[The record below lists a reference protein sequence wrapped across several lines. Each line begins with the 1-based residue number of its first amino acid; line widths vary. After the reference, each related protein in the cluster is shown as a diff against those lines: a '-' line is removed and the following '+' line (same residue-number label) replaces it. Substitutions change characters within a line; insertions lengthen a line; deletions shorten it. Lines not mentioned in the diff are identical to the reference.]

1 MALVVGTAIL
11 GAGASTVAATIVGG
25 AVMMATTMLVTKAM
39 MPDMPSFDDNSLG
52 SNGAMV
58 NAVTPNAFHEV
69 VYGEV
74 RKGGVIT
81 FQEVTN
87 NNQFF
92 HQIIIM
98 AAHEV
103 EALGDIY
110 LNAELAPTN
119 SSNMVTGGT
128 YANKVHIYKHLGDQ
142 TTADS
147 GLVSATSVDSN
158 FKNLGLAYIY
168 MKCEYDPDV
177 YTQGIPVVTCMVKGK
192 KVYNPSNNTTAWS
205 DNAALCIRDYMTSEY
220 GFDVPSANMDNTTF
234 IVAYNACEN
243 SLGSGAS
250 NKMTCNGSLSCGTD
264 YEGNL
269 GKLLTTCQG
278 TLYWSQGYWKLKVAI
293 YHTPTVTFT
302 ESNLRGQIGV
312 QTKSSSSSQFNKV
325 QGQFADKDQEYIL
338 ADYPMITSST
348 FITEDGGSAFEST
361 MDLDLPL
368 TTHSAVAQRLAKLA
382 LYRSREQI
390 TVNAEF
396 DLTAMAVE
404 IGDTVNLTVARYGWS
419 AKPFEVVGWTFNGD
433 ENGSTISLSLKETS
447 SAAYSWNNEETAIIS
462 NNTTLTQIRDG
473 LTISNFSAVNSKS
486 IQTDGTAIAEFLVTW
501 TSATNAMV
509 DFYEVEWKPTTD
521 SGYAV
526 ARTSDSIFKIS
537 PVRNVEYN
545 VRVRAVT
552 VNGNRG
558 AYTSTTVTGGGDTTA
573 PAVATGLSAT
583 GGTGVITIQWTNPAD
598 ADLRYIDVYESST
611 NSSGSSTKVGSS
623 SGSNFVRPNL
633 GSEVTKYYWLKS
645 VDMSGNVSGF
655 SASINATT
663 NEEVAIKGGG
673 VYRAELNSGDTI
685 DYAVTVVAGQFYFDG
700 IQSPAIE
707 LLEGY
712 KYKFDQ
718 SHSSNAN
725 HPIKFST
732 TSNGTHG
739 GGSAYTTGVASTGT
753 AGSSGAFTTI
763 TVANSAPNLFYYC
776 QNHSGMG
783 DSAGTPN
790 TKTTKVLTKLFKYAY
805 GDETIEPAQTDRL
818 LINDTIFLNED
829 VAYIFNGIGWD
840 AQTQFIDG
848 NFLAT
853 GTITGN
859 KLSANSISA
868 LGLTLGTLADNASG
882 ERLELNDSHIKVF
895 DSSNVLRVKIGDLS

>member
-1 MALVVGTAIL
+1 MAFTAAAVGGALGFTGTAAI
-11 GAGASTVAATIVGG
+11 VVGG
-25 AVMMATTMLVTKAM
+25 AVIVATTVALTASM
-39 MPDMPSFDDNSLG
+39 MPEMPELDDGALG

-58 NAVTPNAFHEV
+58 NAVTPSGFHEV

-74 RKGGVIT
+74 RKGGVVT

-87 NNQFF
+87 SNQFF
-92 HQIIIM
+92 HQVIIV

-103 EALGDIY
+103 ESLGDIY
-110 LNAELAPTN
+110 LNGELSPIN
-119 SSNMVTGGT
+119 SNGMVTGGT

-158 FKNLGLAYIY
+158 FKNLGLAYLY

-177 YTQGIPVVTCMVKGK
+177 FTTGVPVVTCLVKGK

-220 GFDVPSANMDNTTF
+220 GFDVPSANMDDTTF
-234 IVAYNACEN
+234 TAAYNECEN
-243 SLGSGAS
+243 SLGSGGV
-250 NKMTCNGSLSCGTD
+250 NKMTCNGTLSCKHE
-264 YEGNL
+264 YEKNIA
-269 GKLLTTCQG
+269 KLLTTCQG
-278 TLYWSQGYWKLKVAI
+278 VIYWSQGYWKLKVGV
-293 YHTPTVTFT
+293 YYTPSITLT
-302 ESNLRGQIGV
+302 ENNLRSQISV
-312 QTKSSSSSQFNKV
+312 QTKSSSSNQFNKV
-325 QGQFADKDQEYIL
+325 QGQFADVGQNYIL
-338 ADYPMITSST
+338 SDYPMITSST
-348 FITEDGGSAFEST
+348 FITEDGGVAYEST

-368 TTHSAVAQRLAKLA
+368 TTNSVLAQRLAKLA
-382 LYRSREQI
+382 LFRAREQI
-390 TVNAEF
+390 IVSAEF

-404 IGDTVNLTVARYGWS
+404 IGDNVNLTVERYGWS
-419 AKPFEVVGWTFNGD
+419 AKTFEVIGWSFNGN
-433 ENGSTISLSLKETS
+433 EKGSTISLSLKETS
-447 SAAYSWNNEETAIIS
+447 SSAYSWNNEESTIIS
-462 NNTTLTQIRDG
+462 NDTTLTQIRDG
-473 LTISNFSAVNSKS
+473 LTISNFTALNSKS
-486 IQTDGTAIAEFLVTW
+486 IQTDGTAISEFSVSW
-501 TSATNAMV
+501 TSASNAMV

-526 ARTSDSIFKIS
+526 ARTSDTTFKIS
-537 PVRNVEYN
+537 PVRNIQYN

-558 AYTSTTVTGGGDTTA
+558 AYSSTTATGGGDTIA

-598 ADLRYIDVYESST
+598 ADLRYVDVYEGST

-645 VDMSGNVSGF
+645 VDMSGNVSAF
-655 SASINATT
+655 SASTNATT
-663 NEEVAIKGGG
+663 NEEVVAKGGG
-673 VYRAELNSGDTI
+673 VYRAELNTGATI
-685 DYAVTVVAGQFYFDG
+685 DYTVTVVAGQFYLDG
-700 IQSPAIE
+700 VQSPAIE

-718 SHSSNAN
+718 SHSSNGS
-725 HPIKFST
+725 HPLKFST

-753 AGSSGAFTTI
+753 VGSSGAFTTI
-763 TVANSAPNLFYYC
+763 TVASSAPDLFYYC
-776 QNHSGMG
+776 QNHSNMG
-783 DSAGTPN
+783 DSAGTPS
-790 TKTTKVLTKLFKYAY
+790 TKTTKILTKLFKHAY
-805 GDETIEPAQTDRL
+805 DDVTVEPAQTDRL
-818 LINDTIFLNED
+818 LINDSVFLNED

-840 AQTQFIDG
+840 IQTAFIDG

-853 GTITGN
+853 GTITGD

-868 LGLTLGTLADNASG
+868 LGLTLGTLSDNASG

>member
-1 MALVVGTAIL
+1 MGFTAAAIGGALGFTGTTAI
-11 GAGASTVAATIVGG
+11 VVGG
-25 AVMMATTMLVTKAM
+25 AVIVATTVALTASM
-39 MPDMPSFDDNSLG
+39 MPEMPDFDDGSLG

-58 NAVTPNAFHEV
+58 NAVTPSGFHEV

-74 RKGGVIT
+74 RKGGVVT

-87 NNQFF
+87 SNQFF
-92 HQIIIM
+92 HQVVII

-103 EALGDIY
+103 ESLGNIY
-110 LNAELAPTN
+110 LNGELSPINA
-119 SSNMVTGGT
+119 SGMVTGGT

-158 FKNLGLAYIY
+158 FKNQGLAYIY

-177 YTQGIPVVTCMVKGK
+177 FTTGVPVVTCLVKGK
-192 KVYNPSNNTTAWS
+192 KVYNPSTDTTVWS

-220 GFDVPSANMDNTTF
+220 GFDVPSASMDDTTF
-234 IVAYNACEN
+234 IAAFNACDN
-243 SLGSGAS
+243 SLGSGGL
-250 NKMTCNGSLSCGTD
+250 NKMTCNGSLSCKHE
-264 YEGNL
+264 YEKNIA
-269 GKLLTTCQG
+269 KLLTSCQG
-278 TLYWSQGYWKLKVAI
+278 VIYWSQGYWKLKVGV
-293 YHTPTVTFT
+293 YYTPSVTLT
-302 ESNLRGQIGV
+302 ESNLRSQISV
-312 QTKSSSSSQFNKV
+312 QTKSSTSQQFNKV
-325 QGQFADKDQEYIL
+325 QGQFADRDQNFIL
-338 ADYPMITSST
+338 GDYPMISSST
-348 FITEDGGSAFEST
+348 FITEDGGSVYEST

-368 TTHSAVAQRLAKLA
+368 TTNPALAQRLAKLA
-382 LYRSREQI
+382 LHRSREQI
-390 TVNAEF
+390 IVSAEF

-404 IGDTVNLTVARYGWS
+404 VGDTVNLTVERYGWS
-419 AKPFEVVGWTFNGD
+419 SKQFEVIAWTFNGN
-433 ENGSTISLSLKETS
+433 EKGSTIGLSLKETS
-447 SAAYSWNNEETAIIS
+447 SAAYSWNNEETTIIS
-462 NNTTLTQIRDG
+462 NDTTLTQIRDG
-473 LTISNFSAVNSKS
+473 LTISNFTAVNSKS
-486 IQTDGTAIAEFLVTW
+486 IQTDGTAIAEFSLAW
-501 TSATNAMV
+501 TSASNAMV

-526 ARTSDSIFKIS
+526 ARTSDNTYKIS
-537 PVRNVEYN
+537 PVRNIEYN
-545 VRVRAVT
+545 VRVRAIT

-558 AYTSTTVTGGGDTTA
+558 AYSSTTATGGGDTTA

-598 ADLRYIDVYESST
+598 ADLRYVDVYEGST

-655 SASINATT
+655 SASTNATT

-673 VYRAELNSGDTI
+673 VYRTELNTGDTI
-685 DYAVTVVAGQFYFDG
+685 DYTVTVVAGQFYLDG
-700 IQSPAIE
+700 VQSPAIE

-718 SHSSNAN
+718 SHSSNGS
-725 HPIKFST
+725 HPLKFST

-763 TVANSAPNLFYYC
+763 TVASSAPDLYYYC
-776 QNHSGMG
+776 QNHGGMG

-790 TKTTKVLTKLFKYAY
+790 TKTTKVLTKLFKHAY
-805 GDETIEPAQTDRL
+805 GDVTIEPAQTDRL
-818 LINDTIFLNED
+818 LINDSIFLNED
-829 VAYIFNGIGWD
+829 VAYIFNGVGWD

-853 GTITGN
+853 GTITGD

>member
-1 MALVVGTAIL
+1 MAISVGFAL
-11 GAGASTVAATIVGG
+11 GATTVTSAVIIGG
-25 AVMMATTMLVTKAM
+25 AVMMATTMLVTAAM

-58 NAVTPNAFHEV
+58 NAVTPNAFHEF

-87 NNQFF
+87 NNQYF

-110 LNAELAPTN
+110 LNAELSPIN
-119 SSNMVTGGT
+119 SSGMVTSGT

-158 FKNLGLAYIY
+158 FKNLGLSYIY
-168 MKCEYDPDV
+168 MKCQYDPDV
-177 YTQGIPVVTCMVKGK
+177 FTQGIPVVTCMVKGK

-234 IVAYNACEN
+234 IAAYNACEI
-243 SLGSGAS
+243 SLGSGTA
-250 NKMTCNGSLSCGTD
+250 NKMKCNGSLSCGVD
-264 YEGNL
+264 FEGNL

-278 TLYWSQGYWKLKVAI
+278 TLYWSQGYWKLKVAV
-293 YHTPTVTFT
+293 YSTPSVTFT
-302 ESNLRGQIGV
+302 EANLRGQIGV

-325 QGQFADKDQEYIL
+325 QGQFADKEQEYIL
-338 ADYPMITSST
+338 ADYPMISSST
-348 FITEDGGSAFEST
+348 FITEDGGSTYESA
-361 MDLDLPL
+361 MDLNLPL
-368 TTHSAVAQRLAKLA
+368 TTESAVAQRLAKLA

-396 DLTAMAVE
+396 DLTAMSVE
-404 IGDTVNLTVARYGWS
+404 IGDTVNLTITRYGWS
-419 AKPFEVVGWTFNGD
+419 SKPFEVVGWTFNGD
-433 ENGSTISLSLKETS
+433 QNGSTISLSLKETS

-462 NNTTLTQIRDG
+462 NDTILTQIRDG
-473 LTISNFSAVNSKS
+473 LTISNFSAINNKS
-486 IQTDGTAIAEFLVTW
+486 IQTDGTAIAEFFVTW

-509 DFYEVEWKPTTD
+509 DFYEIEWKPATD

-526 ARTSDSIFKIS
+526 ARTSDNSFKIS
-537 PVRNVEYN
+537 PVRNIQYN

-558 AYTSTTVTGGGDTTA
+558 AYSSTTVTGGGDTTA
-573 PAVATGLSAT
+573 PALATSITAT
-583 GGTGVITIQWTNPAD
+583 GGSGVITIQWTNPSD
-598 ADLRYIDVYESST
+598 ADLRYIDVYEGST
-611 NSSGSSTKVGSS
+611 NSSGSSSKVGSS

-655 SASINATT
+655 TNSVNATT
-663 NEEVAIKGGG
+663 SEEVIAKGGG

-685 DYAVTVVAGQFYFDG
+685 DYTVTVVAGQFYLDG
-700 IQSPAIE
+700 VQSPAIE

-763 TVANSAPNLFYYC
+763 TVASSAPDLYYYC
-776 QNHSGMG
+776 QNHGGMG

-790 TKTTKVLTKLFKYAY
+790 SKTTKILTKLFKYAY

-818 LINDTIFLNED
+818 LINDNIYLNED
-829 VAYIFNGIGWD
+829 VAYIFNGVNWD
-840 AQTQFIDG
+840 VQTQFIDG

-859 KLSANSISA
+859 KFSANSISA
-868 LGLTLGTLADNASG
+868 LGLTLGTLSDNASG

>member
-1 MALVVGTAIL
+1 MAISIGFAL
-11 GAGASTVAATIVGG
+11 GATTVTTAVIVGG
-25 AVMMATTMLVTKAM
+25 AVMMATTMLVTAAM
-39 MPDMPSFDDNSLG
+39 MPDMPSFDDSSLG
-52 SNGAMV
+52 SNGTMV
-58 NAVTPNAFHEV
+58 NAVTPNAFHEI

-87 NNQFF
+87 NNQYF
-92 HQIIIM
+92 HQVIIM

-110 LNAELAPTN
+110 LNAELSPIN
-119 SSNMVTGGT
+119 SSGMVTSGT

-158 FKNLGLAYIY
+158 FKNLGLSYIY
-168 MKCEYDPDV
+168 MKCQYDPDV
-177 YTQGIPVVTCMVKGK
+177 FTQGIPVVTCMVKGK

-234 IVAYNACEN
+234 IAAYNACEI
-243 SLGSGAS
+243 SLGSGTA
-250 NKMTCNGSLSCGTD
+250 NKMKCNGSLSCGVD
-264 YEGNL
+264 FEGNL

-278 TLYWSQGYWKLKVAI
+278 TLYWSQGYWKLKVAV
-293 YHTPTVTFT
+293 YSTPSVTFT
-302 ESNLRGQIGV
+302 EANLRGQIGV

-325 QGQFADKDQEYIL
+325 QGQFADKEQEYIL
-338 ADYPMITSST
+338 ADYPMISSST
-348 FITEDGGSAFEST
+348 FITEDGGSTYESA
-361 MDLDLPL
+361 MDLNLPL
-368 TTHSAVAQRLAKLA
+368 TTESAVAQRLAKLA

-396 DLTAMAVE
+396 DLTAMSVE
-404 IGDTVNLTVARYGWS
+404 IGDTVNLTITRYGWS
-419 AKPFEVVGWTFNGD
+419 SKPFEVVGWTFNGD
-433 ENGSTISLSLKETS
+433 QNGSTISLSLKETS

-462 NNTTLTQIRDG
+462 NDTILTQIRDG
-473 LTISNFSAVNSKS
+473 LTISNFSAINNKS
-486 IQTDGTAIAEFLVTW
+486 IQTDGTAIAEFFVTW

-509 DFYEVEWKPTTD
+509 DFYEIEWKPATD

-526 ARTSDSIFKIS
+526 ARTSDNSFKIS
-537 PVRNVEYN
+537 PVRNIQYN

-558 AYTSTTVTGGGDTTA
+558 AYSSTTVTGGGDTTA
-573 PAVATGLSAT
+573 PALATSITAT
-583 GGTGVITIQWTNPAD
+583 GGSGVITIQWTNPSD
-598 ADLRYIDVYESST
+598 ADLRYIDVYEGST
-611 NSSGSSTKVGSS
+611 NSSGSSSKVGSS

-655 SASINATT
+655 TNSVNATT
-663 NEEVAIKGGG
+663 SEEVIAKGGG

-685 DYAVTVVAGQFYFDG
+685 DYTVTVVAGQFYLDG
-700 IQSPAIE
+700 VQSPAIE
-707 LLEGY
+707 LLEG
-712 KYKFDQ
+712 YKFDQ

-763 TVANSAPNLFYYC
+763 TVASSAPDLYYYC
-776 QNHSGMG
+776 QNHGGMG

-790 TKTTKVLTKLFKYAY
+790 SKTTKILTKLFKYAY

-818 LINDTIFLNED
+818 LINDNIYLNED
-829 VAYIFNGIGWD
+829 VAYIFNGVNWD
-840 AQTQFIDG
+840 VQTQFIDG

-859 KLSANSISA
+859 KFSANSISA
-868 LGLTLGTLADNASG
+868 LGLTLGTLSDNASG

>member
-1 MALVVGTAIL
+1 
-11 GAGASTVAATIVGG
+11 
-25 AVMMATTMLVTKAM
+25 
-39 MPDMPSFDDNSLG
+39 
-52 SNGAMV
+52 
-58 NAVTPNAFHEV
+58 
-69 VYGEV
+69 
-74 RKGGVIT
+74 
-81 FQEVTN
+81 
-87 NNQFF
+87 
-92 HQIIIM
+92 
-98 AAHEV
+98 
-103 EALGDIY
+103 
-110 LNAELAPTN
+110 
-119 SSNMVTGGT
+119 MVTSGT

-158 FKNLGLAYIY
+158 FKNLGLSYIY
-168 MKCEYDPDV
+168 MKCQYDPDV
-177 YTQGIPVVTCMVKGK
+177 FTQGIPVVTCMVKGK

-234 IVAYNACEN
+234 IAAYNACEI
-243 SLGSGAS
+243 SLGSGTA
-250 NKMTCNGSLSCGTD
+250 NKMKCNGSLSCGVD
-264 YEGNL
+264 FEGNL

-278 TLYWSQGYWKLKVAI
+278 TLYWSQGYWKLKVAV
-293 YHTPTVTFT
+293 YSTPSVTFT
-302 ESNLRGQIGV
+302 EANLRGQIGV

-325 QGQFADKDQEYIL
+325 QGQFADKEQEYIL
-338 ADYPMITSST
+338 ADYPMISSST
-348 FITEDGGSAFEST
+348 FITEDGGSTYESA
-361 MDLDLPL
+361 MDLNLPL
-368 TTHSAVAQRLAKLA
+368 TTESAVAQRLAKLA

-396 DLTAMAVE
+396 DLTAMSVE
-404 IGDTVNLTVARYGWS
+404 IGDTVNLTITRYGWS
-419 AKPFEVVGWTFNGD
+419 SKPFEVVGWTFNGD
-433 ENGSTISLSLKETS
+433 QNGSTISLSLKETS

-462 NNTTLTQIRDG
+462 NDTILTQIRDG
-473 LTISNFSAVNSKS
+473 LTISNFSAINNKS
-486 IQTDGTAIAEFLVTW
+486 IQTDGTAIAEFFVTW

-509 DFYEVEWKPTTD
+509 DFYEIEWKPATD

-526 ARTSDSIFKIS
+526 ARTSDNSFKIS
-537 PVRNVEYN
+537 PVRNIQYN

-558 AYTSTTVTGGGDTTA
+558 AYSSTTVTGGGDTTA
-573 PAVATGLSAT
+573 PALATSITAT
-583 GGTGVITIQWTNPAD
+583 GGSGVITIQWTNPSD
-598 ADLRYIDVYESST
+598 ADLRYIDVYEGST
-611 NSSGSSTKVGSS
+611 NSSGSSSKVGSS

-655 SASINATT
+655 TNSVNATT
-663 NEEVAIKGGG
+663 SEEVIAKGGG

-685 DYAVTVVAGQFYFDG
+685 DYTVTVVAGQFYLDG
-700 IQSPAIE
+700 VQSPAIE

-763 TVANSAPNLFYYC
+763 TVASSAPDLYYYC
-776 QNHSGMG
+776 QNHGGMG

-790 TKTTKVLTKLFKYAY
+790 SKTTKILTKLFKYAY

-818 LINDTIFLNED
+818 LINDNIYLNED
-829 VAYIFNGIGWD
+829 VAYIFNGVNWD
-840 AQTQFIDG
+840 VQTQFIDG

-859 KLSANSISA
+859 KFSANSISA
-868 LGLTLGTLADNASG
+868 LGLTLGTLSDNASG